1 VDAAD
6 VASLVDSS
14 IGNPNLKPERARE
27 IELGGE
33 ATMFQDRLHVDLTYY
48 NKRTRDAL
56 IARTVAPSVGSG
68 NITRFE
74 NLGAVVNRGFEFLV
88 EGQLVQKP
96 SVGWDVT
103 LNGSHNTNFIADMG
117 GVPPIIG
124 TTIQQRQGYPIDGYW
139 QRAYTYADADG
150 NGIITQREIHVAD
163 SATFVGPSQPR
174 WEVTLTNGLD
184 LFDRKVRVVGM
195 FDLKAGY
202 YLLNGTERI
211 RCQSRNNCL
220 GLIDP
225 AAPLWEQARVVAL
238 RESGTTTQWG
248 FMEQA
253 DFIRLRE
260 ASIPY
265 ELPLQWARAMRA
277 SRASVTIAGRNL
289 WKSTNYSGVDPESNY
304 ITNAASTGTVN
315 DFQTQPPPSYWTFRV
330 NVDF

>member
-1 VDAAD
+1 MDAAD

-117 GVPPIIG
+117 G
-124 TTIQQRQGYPIDGYW
+124 
-139 QRAYTYADADG
+139 ADHRD
-150 NGIITQREIHVAD
+150 HD
-163 SATFVGPSQPR
+163 SAAPGLSDR
-174 WEVTLTNGLD
+174 WLLATGVHLRGRGWERHHHATRDSRGGQ
-184 LFDRKVRVVGM
+184 RHVRR
-195 FDLKAGY
+195 
-202 YLLNGTERI
+202 T
-211 RCQSRNNCL
+211 
-220 GLIDP
+220 
-225 AAPLWEQARVVAL
+225 
-238 RESGTTTQWG
+238 
-248 FMEQA
+248 
-253 DFIRLRE
+253 
-260 ASIPY
+260 
-265 ELPLQWARAMRA
+265 
-277 SRASVTIAGRNL
+277 
-289 WKSTNYSGVDPESNY
+289 
-304 ITNAASTGTVN
+304 
-315 DFQTQPPPSYWTFRV
+315 
-330 NVDF
+330 